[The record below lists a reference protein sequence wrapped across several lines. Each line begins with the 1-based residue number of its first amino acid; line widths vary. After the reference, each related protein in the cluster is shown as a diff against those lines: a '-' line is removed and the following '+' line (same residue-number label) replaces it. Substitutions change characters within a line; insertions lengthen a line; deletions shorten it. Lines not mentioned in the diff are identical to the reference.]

1 MDLAARIKGL
11 VGPTVGDL
19 GFNIVRIQLSDGED
33 RQLQVMVEP
42 IGGGAMT
49 VDDCATISRAISAI
63 LDVEDPIDAA
73 YALEVSSP
81 GLDRPLVRLGDFE
94 RFAGFE
100 AKVETAVPLD
110 GRKKF
115 RGRLGGVDGENILLS
130 ADNDEWVIPFSA
142 IRRAKLMLTDELI
155 AASEI

>member
-42 IGGGAMT
+42 IGGGGMN
-49 VDDCATISRAISAI
+49 VDDCATVSRAISAI